1 MSPGSELSRR
11 KRLRWRNSKATR
23 LCFKGETL
31 CLRHA
36 PDADD
41 SLEPTTNTSAPQHF
55 DCKDRHSALYPAAAS
70 YIACV
75 VLLPLSLAVD
85 PRYSGMKYFRE
96 KSWEQ
101 KCAIEEKNLLREWR
115 DQQVRIS
122 RALAICWQI
131 SGYWRMAR
139 WQMLPAFPGLQA
151 CG

>member
-1 MSPGSELSRR
+1 ML
-11 KRLRWRNSKATR
+11 W
-23 LCFKGETL
+23 
-31 CLRHA
+31 

-55 DCKDRHSALYPAAAS
+55 DCKDRNSALYPAAAS

-101 KCAIEEKNLLREWR
+101 KCAIEEKKLLREWR

-131 SGYWRMAR
+131 DGCWRTAR
-139 WQMLPAFPGLQA
+139 WPDAASLSGPRA
-151 CG
+151 CD

>member
-1 MSPGSELSRR
+1 MP
-11 KRLRWRNSKATR
+11 
-23 LCFKGETL
+23 
-31 CLRHA
+31 A

-55 DCKDRHSALYPAAAS
+55 DCKDRNSALYPAAAS

-96 KSWEQ
+96 KTWEQ
-101 KCAIEEKNLLREWR
+101 KCAIEEKKLLREWR

-131 SGYWRMAR
+131 SGWPDGQMADAAS
-139 WQMLPAFPGLQA
+139 LSGPASVRLTLGVVR
-151 CG
+151 GM

>member
-1 MSPGSELSRR
+1 MLLAAAPRREQLSAPPPTTVGIAFACRQS
-11 KRLRWRNSKATR
+11 LI
-23 LCFKGETL
+23 GV

-55 DCKDRHSALYPAAAS
+55 DCKDRNSALYPAAAS

-101 KCAIEEKNLLREWR
+101 KCAIEEKKLLREWR
-115 DQQVRIS
+115 DQQVLYAS
-122 RALAICWQI
+122 QPFRACERATDHALW
-131 SGYWRMAR
+131 
-139 WQMLPAFPGLQA
+139 
-151 CG
+151 CGM